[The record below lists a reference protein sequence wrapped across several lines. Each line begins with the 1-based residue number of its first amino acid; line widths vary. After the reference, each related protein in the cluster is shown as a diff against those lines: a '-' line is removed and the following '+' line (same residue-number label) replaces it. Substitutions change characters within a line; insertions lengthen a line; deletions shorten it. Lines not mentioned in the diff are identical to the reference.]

1 MSFETRK
8 DSLSATGSSVAATLL
23 VFVGSACCI
32 GPLAGVFTLVGLSGS
47 TVLLVENT
55 VGPYRPYVL
64 ALTVLSLT
72 VGFYAAYRP
81 VAATSCAPGTACAR
95 PESRKLQRGFL
106 WFASSLFLVVL
117 YFTYVH
123 PNVDV
128 YFGIYL

>member
-8 DSLSATGSSVAATLL
+8 NSLSASGSSVAATLL

-32 GPLAGVFTLVGLSGS
+32 GPLAAVFSLIGVSGS

-64 ALTVLSLT
+64 ALTALSLT

-81 VAATSCAPGTACAR
+81 VGTSCAPGTACGR

-106 WFASSLFLVVL
+106 WFASSLLLVVL

-123 PNVDV
+123 PNLDV